1 MTKPCNDRCHVKKIV
16 ATVCLCA
23 LVMAGCSRET
33 PPARRFE
40 IHGEIVGV
48 DKLGHMLI
56 LKHHTIPGYM
66 QAMTMGFEVKDDWVF
81 DVAKPGDQV
90 QATLVVQGGRSWLE
104 GLVIAEE
111 PKRDANLPP
120 TGALRTPGPGEAVP
134 AFTLVDQDGRKINLQ
149 QYRGKTLLLT
159 FIYTR
164 CPLPDYCPLMSK
176 NFAAIAGKLPD
187 DATLR
192 DSVRLLSISI
202 DPEYDKPAVLRRYA
216 QEYVGRNSEALKRW
230 QLASGTPQ
238 EVRKIAEFFG
248 LSYWKDSGQII
259 HALVT
264 AVVDP
269 QGKVYKVYRGNDWHP
284 TDVLD
289 DIGEMRDSRPPS
301 S

>member
-1 MTKPCNDRCHVKKIV
+1 MTKPCNDRRYLKEIM
-16 ATVCLCA
+16 AAVCLCA
-23 LVMAGCSRET
+23 LAMAGCSREK

-48 DKLGHMLI
+48 DKPGHMI
-56 LKHHTIPGYM
+56 VLKHHTIPGYM
-66 QAMTMGFEVKDDWVF
+66 QAMTMGFEIKDDWVF

-90 QATLVVQGGRSWLE
+90 RATLVVQGGHSWLE

-120 TGALRTPGPGEAVP
+120 TGGLRTPGPGEAVP
-134 AFTLVDQDGRKINLQ
+134 AFTLVDQDGKKLTLQ

-176 NFAAIAGKLPD
+176 PG
-187 DATLR
+187 DASLR

-202 DPEYDKPAVLRRYA
+202 DPEYDKPAILRRYA
-216 QEYVGRNSEALKRW
+216 QEYIGRNSEALTRW
-230 QLASGTPQ
+230 RLASGAPQ

-248 LSYWKDSGQII
+248 LNYWKDSGQII

-269 QGKVYKVYRGNDWHP
+269 QGKVYKVYRGNDWQP

-289 DIGEMRDSRPPS
+289 DIKEMKGT
-301 S
+301 